1 MTKDEAQSRASRD
14 RWTFYEAGMVGEE
27 DMAINTWQ
35 KSPGCWRGLCL
46 ALAFLV
52 SVVGC
57 AADQAERKKNAERMM
72 NEGSLA
78 LRAGDSNLA
87 MDLLLKAEKED
98 PANPRIHYNLG
109 IAYLGKDVLEKAE
122 YQFKE
127 AIRLKS
133 DYSEAYNYLG
143 RIYLYRGQ
151 TEAAIQCFQKALDN
165 VLYNNPEKA
174 YYNLGE
180 AYMIK
185 KDYARAAEQLE
196 RAIRVVPDFAPAYAL
211 LGQAYEGLTKNA
223 DAKRSYR
230 SALQYGGN
238 YGPDFQAQTQ
248 LNLGKLLARTGE
260 RAEARKSLAEVM
272 KLAPNSR
279 EAAEAQVVL
288 NSMK

>member
-1 MTKDEAQSRASRD
+1 M
-14 RWTFYEAGMVGEE
+14 GMG
-27 DMAINTWQ
+27 AWQ
-35 KSPGCWRGLCL
+35 KSSGCWRGLCL

-57 AADQAERKKNAERMM
+57 AGDQAARKKNAERMM
-72 NEGSLA
+72 SEGSLA
-78 LRAGDSNLA
+78 LRAGDSGLA
-87 MDLLLKAEKED
+87 LDLLLKAEKED
-98 PANPRIHYNLG
+98 PENPHIHYNLG
-109 IAYLGKDVLEKAE
+109 IAYLGKDLLDKSEQ
-122 YQFKE
+122 QFKE
-127 AIRLKS
+127 AIRLKP
-133 DYSEAYNYLG
+133 DFSEAYNYLG

-151 TEAAIQCFQKALDN
+151 TEAAIQCFQKALNN

-185 KDYARAAEQLE
+185 KEYAKAADQLE
-196 RAIRVVPDFAPAYAL
+196 RAVKLVPDYAPAYAL
-211 LGQAYEGLTKNA
+211 LGQAYEGLRKNA

-238 YGPDFQAQTQ
+238 YGPDFQAQTH
-248 LNLGKLLARTGE
+248 LSLGKLLARTGE
-260 RAEARKSLAEVM
+260 RAEARKSLVEVM

-279 EAAEAQVVL
+279 DAADAQALL

>member
-1 MTKDEAQSRASRD
+1 
-14 RWTFYEAGMVGEE
+14 
-27 DMAINTWQ
+27 MAIKAWQ
-35 KSPGCWRGLCL
+35 KSPGYWRGLCL
-46 ALAFLV
+46 ALGLLV
-52 SVVGC
+52 SVLGC
-57 AADQAERKKNAERMM
+57 AADQAERKRNAERTM

-78 LRAGDSNLA
+78 LRAGDSTLA
-87 MDLLLKAEKED
+87 MELLLKAEKED
-98 PANPRIHYNLG
+98 PENPHIHYNLG
-109 IAYLGKDVLEKAE
+109 IAYLGKDLVDKSEQ
-122 YQFKE
+122 QFKE

-133 DYSEAYNYLG
+133 DFSEAYNYLG

-151 TEAAIQCFQKALDN
+151 TEAAIQCFQKALNN

-185 KDYARAAEQLE
+185 KEYAKAADQLE
-196 RAIRVVPDFAPAYAL
+196 RAIKLIPDYAPAYAL
-211 LGQAYEGLTKNA
+211 LGQAYDGLRKDG

-238 YGPDFQAQTQ
+238 YGPEFQAQTH
-248 LNLGKLLARTGE
+248 LSLGKLLARMGE

-279 EAAEAQVVL
+279 DAADAQALL

>member
-1 MTKDEAQSRASRD
+1 
-14 RWTFYEAGMVGEE
+14 
-27 DMAINTWQ
+27 MAMGAWQ
-35 KSPGCWRGLCL
+35 KSPGCWQGLCL

-57 AADQAERKKNAERMM
+57 AGDQAERKRNAERMM

-78 LRAGDSNLA
+78 LRAGDSSMA

-98 PANPRIHYNLG
+98 PENPHVHYNLG
-109 IAYLGKDVLEKAE
+109 IAYLGKDLVDKAE
-122 YQFKE
+122 QQFKE

-133 DYSEAYNYLG
+133 DFSEAYNYLG

-151 TEAAIQCFQKALDN
+151 TEAAIQCFQKALNN

-180 AYMIK
+180 AYMIRK
-185 KDYARAAEQLE
+185 EHAKAAEQLE
-196 RAIRVVPDFAPAYAL
+196 RAVKLVPDYAPAYAL
-211 LGQAYEGLTKNA
+211 LGQAYEGLRKNA

-238 YGPDFQAQTQ
+238 YGPDFQAQTH
-248 LNLGKLLARTGE
+248 LSLGKLLARTGE
-260 RAEARKSLAEVM
+260 RAEARKSLVEVM

-279 EAAEAQVVL
+279 DAADAQALL

>member
-1 MTKDEAQSRASRD
+1 MLM
-14 RWTFYEAGMVGEE
+14 G
-27 DMAINTWQ
+27 TWQ
-35 KSPGCWRGLCL
+35 KSPGCWRGLGL
-46 ALAFLV
+46 ALAFFL

-57 AADQAERKKNAERMM
+57 AGDQAERKRDAERLM
-72 NEGSLA
+72 NESSLA
-78 LRAGDSNLA
+78 LRAGDRVLA

-98 PANPRIHYNLG
+98 PENPRVHYNLG
-109 IAYLGKDVLEKAE
+109 IAYLGKDLGDKAE
-122 YQFKE
+122 QQFKE

-143 RIYLYRGQ
+143 RIYLYRGE

-185 KDYARAAEQLE
+185 KDYAKAAEQLE
-196 RAIRVVPDFAPAYAL
+196 RAVRLVPDYVPAYAL
-211 LGQAYEGLTKNA
+211 LGQAYEGLRKNA

-230 SALQYGGN
+230 SALQYLGTDD
-238 YGPDFQAQTQ
+238 PDFQAKIQ

-272 KLAPNSR
+272 KLAPNSP
-279 EAAEAQVVL
+279 EAADARAAL